1 MLFPFLSLTD
11 DEARRRAL
19 QAKYFADLV
28 VKIPLV
34 AIVEQILAIDKAD
47 EGWRASGSLRHI
59 INFQPPALSV
69 GGCTLAVAAASTSL
83 SLPVEIRMAFCPST

>member
-1 MLFPFLSLTD
+1 MISIARRGGVLFPFLSLTD

-47 EGWRASGSLRHI
+47 EGWRASGSFASY
-59 INFQPPALSV
+59 NKFS
-69 GGCTLAVAAASTSL
+69 AA
-83 SLPVEIRMAFCPST
+83 CPYP

>member
-59 INFQPPALSV
+59 LNFQPPALIRRRLHPGR
-69 GGCTLAVAAASTSL
+69 GGGKHVVELAG
-83 SLPVEIRMAFCPST
+83 